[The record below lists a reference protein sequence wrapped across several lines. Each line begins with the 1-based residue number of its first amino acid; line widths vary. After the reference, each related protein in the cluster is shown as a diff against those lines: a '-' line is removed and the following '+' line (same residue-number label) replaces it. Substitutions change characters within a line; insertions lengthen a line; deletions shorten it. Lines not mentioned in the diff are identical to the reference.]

1 MLYLYLYF
9 GIRSVPVP
17 ERISISEIK
26 CAVIL
31 LDFYI
36 LFFNLNRLVFPL
48 WRLCETFLFFRLL
61 LFLLSFLILRLQIKS
76 LNYWASENNF
86 LFHIRTFWTF
96 FTFHTSILCFC
107 LPEVKRTYLF
117 VLGSG
122 CGRLLHFL
130 SKLWLICV
138 LQLSNLVV
146 HQQQFTWINHQCI
159 I

>member
-1 MLYLYLYF
+1 MVYSHITLTGHILGSMLYLYLYF
-9 GIRSVPVP
+9 DIRSASVP
-17 ERISISEIK
+17 ERISVSEIK

-36 LFFNLNRLVFPL
+36 FFFNLNRLVFPL

-76 LNYWASENNF
+76 LNYRYWASENNF
-86 LFHIRTFWTF
+86 LFYIRPF

-122 CGRLLHFL
+122 CGRLLYFL
-130 SKLWLICV
+130 SKLWLVCV
-138 LQLSNLVV
+138 L
-146 HQQQFTWINHQCI
+146 
-159 I
+159 